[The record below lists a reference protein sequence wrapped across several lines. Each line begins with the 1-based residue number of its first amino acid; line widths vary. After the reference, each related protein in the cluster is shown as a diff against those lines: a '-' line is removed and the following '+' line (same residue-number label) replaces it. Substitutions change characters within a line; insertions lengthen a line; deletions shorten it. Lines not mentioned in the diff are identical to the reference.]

1 MIRTLNMNS
10 QSSDVD
16 GKGGEFLVVVSHLA
30 SKTTKQILFIILLI
44 LLFVGEYA
52 HCPTPPSLP
61 LGLLV
66 IYYYLL
72 FIIYHFLLIIY
83 YLFFGEY
90 GHCPTPPSPPLV
102 IYESRET

>member
-1 MIRTLNMNS
+1 MNS

-72 FIIYHFLLIIY
+72 FVIY
-83 YLFFGEY
+83 YLLFITYYLLFI
-90 GHCPTPPSPPLV
+90 L
-102 IYESRET
+102 R

>member
-1 MIRTLNMNS
+1 MNS

-16 GKGGEFLVVVSHLA
+16 GKGGEYLVVVLNVA
-30 SKTTKQILFIILLI
+30 SKTTKQILVIFLLI

-72 FIIYHFLLIIY
+72 FIL
-83 YLFFGEY
+83 
-90 GHCPTPPSPPLV
+90 
-102 IYESRET
+102 R

>member
-1 MIRTLNMNS
+1 MVLN
-10 QSSDVD
+10 
-16 GKGGEFLVVVSHLA
+16 VV
-30 SKTTKQILFIILLI
+30 SKTTKQILVIFLLI

-72 FIIYHFLLIIY
+72 FIIYKVNRCLASY
-83 YLFFGEY
+83 SPRATTTGEIKSFVT
-90 GHCPTPPSPPLV
+90 HITENPPRHLV
-102 IYESRET
+102 HIGFWSGIGQNVQ